1 MRTLLFLVLTVA
13 LSLPVLAQSVP
24 TKRDDIRQLVTITGT
39 IAIMKQSM
47 ERSIAQLRPSF
58 KQLPDAFWAEL
69 PKEMDYEA
77 LLEKILPVYEAH
89 FTHDDVKALL
99 AFYRSPIGQKSI
111 RELPLIMQE
120 SSVVGREWGEAT
132 GRRIMEKI
140 QRAQPDSTGRK

>member
-39 IAIMKQSM
+39 MAIMKQSM

-99 AFYRSPIGQKSI
+99 AFYRSPIG
-111 RELPLIMQE
+111 
-120 SSVVGREWGEAT
+120 
-132 GRRIMEKI
+132 
-140 QRAQPDSTGRK
+140 

>member
-39 IAIMKQSM
+39 MAIMKQSM

-140 QRAQPDSTGRK
+140 QRAQADSTGRK